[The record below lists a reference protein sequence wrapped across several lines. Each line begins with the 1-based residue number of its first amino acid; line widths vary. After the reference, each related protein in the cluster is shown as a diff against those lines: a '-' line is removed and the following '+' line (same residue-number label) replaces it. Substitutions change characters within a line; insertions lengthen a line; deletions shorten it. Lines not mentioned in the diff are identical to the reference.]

1 MGSAHT
7 LHFLLISS
15 SLSSRLPP
23 FVVFSS
29 PLSNITFVFFPPISV
44 CLLFCLFRQDM
55 IIYLIAIYHHHPSL
69 RVVLQL
75 NCECGIS
82 TCFRYIVKWGD
93 ETISAVTDD
102 ENLFFFVL
110 AKLYRQHKHGN
121 EAINQS
127 GVVDVCIHFSLPLQK
142 LPRLTK
148 DCVKNKQQRRD
159 KMNL

>member
-1 MGSAHT
+1 M
-7 LHFLLISS
+7 HFLLISS
-15 SLSSRLPP
+15 SLSSTLPP
-23 FVVFSS
+23 FVVFSP
-29 PLSNITFVFFPPISV
+29 PLSNITFVVFLSYLCL

-55 IIYLIAIYHHHPSL
+55 IIYLITIYHHHPSL
-69 RVVLQL
+69 RVVLHL

-82 TCFRYIVKWGD
+82 ACFKYIVKWGD

-102 ENLFFFVL
+102 ENLVAYKVRETL
-110 AKLYRQHKHGN
+110 PTARKCGN
-121 EAINQS
+121 EAISQS
-127 GVVDVCIHFSLPLQK
+127 GVVDVCIHFGLPLQK